1 MKYYFPTTTLNFN
14 NILSSESISPADFYP
29 TRGFGYKR
37 WKMLDEQQPK
47 AFIVLYDKLC
57 YFKRPSSGQ
66 EDHPLI
72 IEIELEENL
81 EAAKLP
87 SKDNI
92 YLYRKTIYLTPANSK
107 FIFFSEQDKR
117 IALSLS
123 NHSLE
128 TKLIELYRERLT
140 VLNER
145 PETEYLLSNPIQT
158 ADEII
163 DFRIDKLKGLL
174 YGYYIGGLLSSSIQE
189 VKRINQLREIEN
201 VFSAILSNLDG
212 GVTEHQRKQ
221 LEPLLS
227 DYEYHLNALTNS
239 KNSPEENPEIL
250 WIKGQIKDWQRQMDN
265 KRSEHTIKPEA
276 QELTVS
282 NYRFSSISPDRIPDE
297 KGRELFKVWVEK
309 VFCSP
314 QFNGKISTNR
324 EELSDRLTEAA
335 LQFVYS
341 NNSQNRVIAFLEN
354 LRRHVR
360 GDAFNKEWKNSL
372 LFSVAAVLIAGEEW
386 TKLLRY
392 MQGKEMTDYTLA
404 FAIFGCLNGFA
415 ALPRDF
421 TDVLYTQSS
430 TYVEAVYN
438 EFHRQLFGKQI
449 SIKIPVR
456 KHPNLPSTPT
466 VHPAM
471 PLATPSTSPQTPKPS
486 TVQEKNT
493 EITPVQND
501 NGFQKF
507 FSGVCKVCTTARK
520 DETIYRMYYQK
531 HKSVNTAFLDDLQKD
546 SQLNKGRGVQKTII
560 THIEK
565 TYFPKPK
572 QNRRT
577 KSPKNMTEVPS
588 LFPDATSC
596 NIIDDDNAVKVI
608 HDCTEIPDN
617 IKQTLTQQFIEFQKK
632 YRPGGYYFK
641 NPHKY
646 QRNNHDVAD
655 HFSKWMLSD
664 KNENH
669 IEYSPENSKIMDKI
683 KNAFLGKYPSY

>member
-37 WKMLDEQQPK
+37 WEMLDEQQPK

-212 GVTEHQRKQ
+212 GVTEHQRCQ
-221 LEPLLS
+221 LENLFTKK
-227 DYEYHLNALTNS
+227 DYKPYLKELTNS
-239 KNSPEENPEIL
+239 KNAPEENPAIL
-250 WIKGQIKDWQRQMDN
+250 WIKEKIKDWQQQMDD
-265 KRSEHTIKPEA
+265 KRSEHAIKPEA
-276 QELTVS
+276 QELTIS
-282 NYRFSSISPDRIPDE
+282 NYHFSSISPDRISDE

-324 EELSDRLTEAA
+324 EELSDRLTAAA
-335 LQFVYS
+335 LQFVY
-341 NNSQNRVIAFLEN
+341 NNDDQNPVIAFLED

-360 GDAFNKEWKNSL
+360 GNAFNKEWKNSFL
-372 LFSVAAVLIAGEEW
+372 SSVAAVLIAGEEW

-421 TDVLYTQSS
+421 TDVLYTQPS
-430 TYVEAVYN
+430 TYVETVYN

-456 KHPNLPSTPT
+456 KHSSTPT
-466 VHPAM
+466 EYPAI
-471 PLATPSTSPQTPKPS
+471 PLTSPETPKPS
-486 TVQEKNT
+486 TAQGKNP

-507 FSGVCKVCTTARK
+507 FSGVCKVCTTARN
-520 DETIYRMYYQK
+520 DETLYRMYYQK
-531 HKSVNTAFLDDLQKD
+531 HKGVNTAFLDDLQKD

-669 IEYSPENSKIMDKI
+669 IEYSPENSKMMDKI

>member
-37 WKMLDEQQPK
+37 WEMLDEQQPK

-123 NHSLE
+123 NQSLE
-128 TKLIELYRERLT
+128 TKLIELYLERLT

-221 LEPLLS
+221 LESLLS

-341 NNSQNRVIAFLEN
+341 NNSQNRVIVFLEN

-360 GDAFNKEWKNSL
+360 GNAFNKEWKNSL

-421 TDVLYTQSS
+421 TDVLYTQPS

-438 EFHRQLFGKQI
+438 EFHRQLFDKQI
-449 SIKIPVR
+449 SIKIPDR
-456 KHPNLPSTPT
+456 QAANGLSLPSTP
-466 VHPAM
+466 
-471 PLATPSTSPQTPKPS
+471 LADTHRLTM
-486 TVQEKNT
+486 KNT
-493 EITPVQND
+493 SNASAKSNNMPDNQNQGIAQRQYSEAEFSSILQSVKRLNDGQKSKLWVLYQENQCRLDHSFFGKVIKINGIGNTIINNIKNVFGMPVTSSTKKQKTRDTTKQPELPGFEIKSDDNFIRSLKYVQNSQWTEK
-501 NGFQKF
+501 QKKRLSKNWTF
-507 FSGVCKVCTTARK
+507 THEKHPNNKGEHIKHFINLCLLEGRGESEHYPELKGAFTPEIGDIFKK
-520 DETIYRMYYQK
+520 EIEEKYDQYYYQ
-531 HKSVNTAFLDDLQKD
+531 
-546 SQLNKGRGVQKTII
+546 
-560 THIEK
+560 
-565 TYFPKPK
+565 
-572 QNRRT
+572 
-577 KSPKNMTEVPS
+577 
-588 LFPDATSC
+588 
-596 NIIDDDNAVKVI
+596 
-608 HDCTEIPDN
+608 
-617 IKQTLTQQFIEFQKK
+617 
-632 YRPGGYYFK
+632 
-641 NPHKY
+641 
-646 QRNNHDVAD
+646 
-655 HFSKWMLSD
+655 
-664 KNENH
+664 
-669 IEYSPENSKIMDKI
+669 
-683 KNAFLGKYPSY
+683 